1 MATNSELIADV
12 VPTQKEANR
21 FMEQMLEATSLQ
33 RVFGEPVHHGEYAA
47 IPASEITLAMGF
59 GYGGGYGFGFGVGQA
74 ETAGAET
81 SDTTG
86 TGGGGGGGGG
96 GTVLTRPVSV
106 IEIGPRGVR
115 VEPVIDPTKIALA
128 FFTTLGAMAMMWSR
142 MSRGSKE

>member
-59 GYGGGYGFGFGVGQA
+59 GYGGGYGFGFGFGVGQEEA
-74 ETAGAET
+74 AGAET

-86 TGGGGGGGGG
+86 TGGGG
-96 GTVLTRPVSV
+96 VAV
-106 IEIGPRGVR
+106 GVAQCLPGR
-115 VEPVIDPTKIALA
+115 SP
-128 FFTTLGAMAMMWSR
+128 
-142 MSRGSKE
+142 